1 MGFNLNKDVVVCYRG
16 VFERV
21 PVFTTWCD
29 IPYLVDNG
37 IMECQRA
44 HMTERVDVGWRC
56 TVCGGEWEGGGK
68 SLREHPANGREDCSG
83 ALSVGECTIQ

>member
-56 TVCGGEWEGGGK
+56 TVCGGGWECGGK

>member
-1 MGFNLNKDVVVCYRG
+1 MEFNLNKYVVVGYRG

-29 IPYLVDNG
+29 NPYLVNNG
-37 IMECQRA
+37 IMECQWA
-44 HMTERVDVGWRC
+44 HVTEWVDAGWRC
-56 TVCGGEWEGGGK
+56 TVCGGEWECGGK
-68 SLREHPANGREDCSG
+68 SLREHPAYGREDCSG